1 MLLVISPAKKLDF
14 SPVEIENNLSKPLFQ
29 KDATN
34 LANVAS
40 KLSKLELKQLMS
52 ISDKLADLNFQRFQS
67 FKNNPTE
74 ISTKAAAFAFNGD
87 TYTGLSIM
95 EFSKLDLDF
104 SQKHLRILSGLYGL
118 LRPLDLIQPYRL
130 EMGSNLKNDRGH
142 NLYQYWSDIVSNNL
156 NLDLE
161 KSKNN
166 KIINLASVEYS
177 KVINTKIINADIINP
192 QFLEEKNNTLK
203 NVSFFSK
210 KARGSMARFILKNK
224 ILNHSEIKD
233 FNYDG
238 YKFNPSL
245 SSELKPVFTRKSLS

>member
-40 KLSKLELKQLMS
+40 KLSKSELKQLMS

-87 TYTGLSIM
+87 TYTGLNIM

-104 SQKHLRILSGLYGL
+104 SQNHLRILSGLYGL

-130 EMGSNLKNDRGH
+130 EMGSNLKNDKGH
-142 NLYQYWSDIVSNNL
+142 NLYQYWSD
-156 NLDLE
+156 
-161 KSKNN
+161 
-166 KIINLASVEYS
+166 
-177 KVINTKIINADIINP
+177 INP

-233 FNYDG
+233 FNYDR

-245 SSELKPVFTRKSLS
+245 SSELKPVFTRKS